1 MSLEL
6 CGFLEDSHSQ
16 QHAVIGLLDPVGN
29 RNAVVVYHGAFL
41 FPLRKPLAESLV
53 DVAFVRED
61 LDHLIQSVFIGAA
74 LFEEEHLILIEKT
87 AHNILVVVQHRNID
101 LIPVSGFLQFLLEF
115 LLIEDLADP
124 DDRLGGLEGQFNR

>member
-1 MSLEL
+1 MSLKL
-6 CGFLEDSHSQ
+6 RGLLEDSHGQ
-16 QHAVIGLLDPVGN
+16 QHAVVGFLN
-29 RNAVVVYHGAFL
+29 SMRDRNAIVVYHGAFF
-41 FPLRKPLAESLV
+41 FPLIKPLAESLV

-87 AHNILVVVQHRNID
+87 AHDILVVIQHRNID
-101 LIPVSGFLQFLLEF
+101 LIPVAGFLQFLLEF